1 MFGIPANN
9 NECIGT
15 VFFARNQCNRLLDQF
30 FWETEM
36 SSVHSLEVCRYR
48 CPVLSRGPGE
58 SCGTLHQSACG
69 LIISFTIRLDN
80 LDNCPKDP

>member
-36 SSVHSLEVCRYR
+36 SSV
-48 CPVLSRGPGE
+48 
-58 SCGTLHQSACG
+58 T
-69 LIISFTIRLDN
+69 
-80 LDNCPKDP
+80 